1 MKKKEFNQL
10 NKIQRTQLEVG
21 LKYHKSLSS
30 LAKEIGVSRQTLY
43 REILRNSYTTIHD
56 STGLKQSC
64 INFKQCRKEIKGL
77 QFSCPNKCIKYSP
90 GRQDCLN
97 KYPFVCNY
105 CSKKRYCKFLHYY
118 YDSEKASFDYHSRIE
133 EANSKPKTETSI
145 INLVNK
151 IVYSLIK
158 KGQSV
163 EAILMNHPEIPVSS
177 LTIRNW
183 IKEGLLDCKLSE
195 LRMNG
200 RRIPSKQYNYNKGKE
215 YKSLSSKK
223 IGHKYTNY
231 LLYVK
236 EHPSSLIV
244 QLDSVI
250 GCIDGKLTVLTIHIV
265 NYKFQFG
272 ILLEHHTK
280 EEVFNKLNSL
290 FSKMKGLE
298 DTYGYGMY
306 SAFTEVLLTDNGP
319 EFDALLDFNNIDPNI
334 HIFYCHPLS
343 SFEKGS
349 CERNH
354 VLVRYIQYKGWS
366 FDNFTQEDINCLFS
380 NINSYPRKSLNEK
393 TPYQVVFDDP
403 RLGKEFLDLIG
414 VYKVDCDDVTL
425 NPSLLRKIKK

>member
-56 STGLKQSC
+56 SPGLKQSC

-77 QFSCPNKCIKYSP
+77 QFSCPNKCIKYSH

-145 INLVNK
+145 INQVNK
-151 IVYSLIK
+151 IVSPLIK

-195 LRMNG
+195 LR
-200 RRIPSKQYNYNKGKE
+200 
-215 YKSLSSKK
+215 
-223 IGHKYTNY
+223 
-231 LLYVK
+231 
-236 EHPSSLIV
+236 
-244 QLDSVI
+244 
-250 GCIDGKLTVLTIHIV
+250 
-265 NYKFQFG
+265 
-272 ILLEHHTK
+272 
-280 EEVFNKLNSL
+280 
-290 FSKMKGLE
+290 
-298 DTYGYGMY
+298 
-306 SAFTEVLLTDNGP
+306 
-319 EFDALLDFNNIDPNI
+319 
-334 HIFYCHPLS
+334 
-343 SFEKGS
+343 
-349 CERNH
+349 
-354 VLVRYIQYKGWS
+354 
-366 FDNFTQEDINCLFS
+366 
-380 NINSYPRKSLNEK
+380 
-393 TPYQVVFDDP
+393 
-403 RLGKEFLDLIG
+403 
-414 VYKVDCDDVTL
+414 
-425 NPSLLRKIKK
+425 

>member
-1 MKKKEFNQL
+1 MKKKEFSQL
-10 NKIQRTQLEVG
+10 NKMQRTQLEIG
-21 LKYHKSLSS
+21 LKYHKSLTTLS
-30 LAKEIGVSRQTLY
+30 KEIGVSRQTLY
-43 REILRNSYTTIHD
+43 RELLRNSYTTIHD
-56 STGLKQSC
+56 TLDLHFSC
-64 INFKQCRKEIKGL
+64 IHYLECKKGKPGL
-77 QFSCPNKCIKYSP
+77 WFSCPHQCIKYSP
-90 GRQDCLN
+90 GRQDCLK

-105 CSKKRYCKFLHYY
+105 CSKKKYCKYLHFY
-118 YDSEKASFDYHSRIE
+118 YDPEKASIDYHNRIQ
-133 EANSKPKTETSI
+133 EANSSPRTTTSI
-145 INLVNK
+145 VKQVNK
-151 IVYSLIK
+151 IVSPLIQ

-163 EAILMNHPEIPVSS
+163 EAILMNHPEIHVSN

-183 IKEGLLDCKLSE
+183 IKEGYLDCKLSE

-200 RRIPSKQYNYNKGKE
+200 RRIPSKQYNYEKSKE
-215 YKSLSSKK
+215 YKVFSSKK

-231 LLYVK
+231 LLYIK
-236 EHPSSLIV
+236 EHPDALII

-250 GCIDGKLTVLTIHIV
+250 GCLDGKLTVLTIHIV

-290 FSKMKGLE
+290 FSKMKSIEDAYGL
-298 DTYGYGMY
+298 GMY

-319 EFDALLDFNNIDPNI
+319 EFDALLDFCDVDPNI

-354 VLVRYIQYKGWS
+354 VLVRYIHYKSWS
-366 FDNFTQEDINCLFS
+366 FDNFIQEDINCLFS
-380 NINSYPRKSLNEK
+380 NINSYPRKSLNGK
-393 TPYQVVFDDP
+393 TPYQAVLDDP
-403 RLGKEFLDLIG
+403 RLGKEFLNLIDI
-414 VYKVDCDDVTL
+414 YKVDCDDVTL